1 MEKHKYEW
9 VKRTRLNAKSST
21 TYIGQDL
28 RRTTNALET
37 FEFEEFIIK
46 YPLLLKASE
55 YFGLIETEY
64 VEVEIP
70 QELESLQQHHT
81 ANEGNVVYVNFKQ

>member
-1 MEKHKYEW
+1 MEKHEYEW
-9 VKRTRLNAKSST
+9 VKQTRLNAKSST
-21 TYIGQDL
+21 TKMGKIL
-28 RRTTNALET
+28 ERTTNALET

-46 YPLLLKASE
+46 HPLLLKASE

-70 QELESLQQHHT
+70 RELESLQQHHT
-81 ANEGNVVYVNFKQ
+81 TNEGNVVYVNFKQ